1 MVETISQNSTL
12 LNEFDYI
19 TSVDTNV
26 AILQTTICIITL
38 PIGFFLI
45 YGIVLYEHEGVDSQ
59 KRSIFNQLISAIFI
73 TLGSN
78 GLIVTV
84 SITIRCW
91 TGPLGHLMGL
101 IVSIIRRFLLSFFS
115 MLMLDIMIYK
125 NLCMLQ
131 PNWILKLMDDFW
143 VTFVLFWNCIFAGV
157 STNAD
162 WYTSLAHPAIYLFI
176 SGNGDLNTATEMW
189 KLYSVMWA
197 ITLCLAIFYIIIRLI
212 KILNYQEPHHHQ
224 QSQAEDQM
232 FNNMVHNPALINNL
246 QILVVIFIF
255 CLVAYSGGTLVT
267 QNGPNGFILGSLP
280 GVLAV
285 FPIVPILF
293 YTFNQNLRKFVA
305 REVLGITPNA
315 LNDF

>member
-1 MVETISQNSTL
+1 MVATINQTSTL

-19 TSVDTNV
+19 TSVDTDI
-26 AILQTTICIITL
+26 AILQTTICIISL
-38 PIGFFLI
+38 PISFFLI

-59 KRSIFNQLISAIFI
+59 KGSIFNQLISAAFI

-84 SITIRCW
+84 SISIRCW
-91 TGPLGHLMGL
+91 TGPLGHLIGL
-101 IVSIIRRFLLSFFS
+101 TVSIIRRFLLSFFS
-115 MLMLDIMIYK
+115 MLILDILIYK
-125 NLCMLQ
+125 NLCILQ
-131 PNWILKLMDDFW
+131 PNWILKLADDFW

-162 WYTSLAHPAIYLFI
+162 WYASLAQPAIYLFI

-197 ITLCLAIFYIIIRLI
+197 IILSLAIFYIIIRSI
-212 KILNYQEPHHHQ
+212 KNLYYREPQ
-224 QSQAEDQM
+224 QQLPEGRM
-232 FNNMVHNPALINNL
+232 LNNMAHNPALINSL
-246 QILVVIFIF
+246 QILFVIFIF
-255 CLVAYSGGTLVT
+255 VLVAYCSGKLVT

-293 YTFNQNLRKFVA
+293 YAFNQNLRKFVA
-305 REVLGITPNA
+305 REVLGITF
-315 LNDF
+315 NDFYDCVC